1 MKKQFALYVFAMA
14 GLLIL
19 AANTLAQESSPDG
32 VPVHMVVTVEA
43 RHGTTPPEVT
53 REDVMVYEGR
63 ERDRVTAWVPAQGE
77 RAALEFFVLIDDGAS
92 VSLGSQLEDIRQF
105 IIAQPATAKIGVA
118 YMQNGTARVIQDL
131 TSDHGQAAKAL
142 RLPWAIRGRT
152 PAPILLC
159 RT

>member
-1 MKKQFALYVFAMA
+1 MKRQFALYAMA

-19 AANTLAQESSPDG
+19 AADTLAQESSPDG

-77 RAALEFFVLIDDGAS
+77 RAALEFFILIDDGAS

-105 IIAQPATAKIGVA
+105 IIVQPATAKIGVA
-118 YMQNGTARVIQDL
+118 YMQNGTARVLQDL

-142 RLPWAIRGRT
+142 RLPMGNPGANASPYFGH
-152 PAPILLC
+152 
-159 RT
+159 